1 MSDQLTNDIMTTIRA
16 IKEYKETHGNTL
28 EINQDYKTFGTY
40 NGIADHLQNFN
51 TALTNDCTD
60 FLAPPRAGL
69 ILCFMRRN
77 I

>member
-16 IKEYKETHGNTL
+16 IKEYKEKYGNTV
-28 EINQDYKTFGTY
+28 EIDWYYNTFGTY
-40 NGIADHLQNFN
+40 KGIADHLQNFN